1 MGAMAMKIYNGY
13 EIAVLVAIVFLGS
26 FMENSAT
33 TTGTNTTDTNTTDMS
48 TAILINVDQSGNGD
62 FKKIQDAIDAVP
74 SKNSELYFIWIKPGT
89 YRSVCLCGCTIFMM
103 VNWFVYIYVLTG
115 LLLSYACTVKQGKT
129 SSACG

>member
-1 MGAMAMKIYNGY
+1 MKIYNGY

-33 TTGTNTTDTNTTDMS
+33 TTGTNTTDMS
-48 TAILINVDQSGNGD
+48 TAILISVDQSGNGD

-115 LLLSYACTVKQGKT
+115 LLLYYACMIKQGKT